1 MNLRQH
7 SEAAAERSLNELPSR
22 GQATVLCTIYIPK
35 AISYVWCDWP
45 WGPAKCTAESTD
57 ANQQPSCLLW
67 SLPGFTSVKVRGRAP
82 SRRLSRDGCRLLT
95 TASPPPSRHSPWHTD
110 YTQHILILSFSHM
123 SHDRLGMSQCNY
135 SRLMLVWNLETS
147 PKDQHRQVK
156 GERSQNNRSPGWTQ
170 VLWIPYM
177 HWDPHLASPVYLSGS
192 FVTVTKRVEKA
203 TPKQGSVGRLE
214 YSRGW
219 VSVTFQQKPQH
230 GDSSLPTLV
239 SILKQDGMRIWI
251 FDS

>member
-1 MNLRQH
+1 
-7 SEAAAERSLNELPSR
+7 
-22 GQATVLCTIYIPK
+22 
-35 AISYVWCDWP
+35 
-45 WGPAKCTAESTD
+45 
-57 ANQQPSCLLW
+57 
-67 SLPGFTSVKVRGRAP
+67 
-82 SRRLSRDGCRLLT
+82 
-95 TASPPPSRHSPWHTD
+95 
-110 YTQHILILSFSHM
+110 
-123 SHDRLGMSQCNY
+123 
-135 SRLMLVWNLETS
+135 
-147 PKDQHRQVK
+147 
-156 GERSQNNRSPGWTQ
+156 
-170 VLWIPYM
+170 M